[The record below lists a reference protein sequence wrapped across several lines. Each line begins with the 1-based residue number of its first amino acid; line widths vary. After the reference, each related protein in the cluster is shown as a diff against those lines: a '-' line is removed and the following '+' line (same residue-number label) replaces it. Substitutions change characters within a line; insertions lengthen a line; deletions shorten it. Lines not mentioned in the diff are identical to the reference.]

1 MKQKL
6 EDLAEGT
13 LVLMVKNADNTFSPL
28 GMTRQQSVILDRF
41 MAAASQEEPFVLQSN
56 VKLVITQK

>member
-13 LVLMVKNADNTFSPL
+13 LVLMVKNTDNSFSPL
-28 GMTRQQSVILDRF
+28 GMTKQQSIIFDHF
-41 MAAASQEEPFVLQSN
+41 MSAASKIEPFILQDN
-56 VKLVITQK
+56 IKLVVTKK

>member
-6 EDLAEGT
+6 EDLVQGT

-28 GMTRQQSVILDRF
+28 GMTRQQSVVLDCF